1 MSGAIERK
9 LAELGETLPTPP
21 AAVGYYVPVLR
32 TGSLV
37 MTSGQLPSIGKELPF
52 KGKVGRDLTT
62 EEGHSAARI
71 ACLNALAQIRAC
83 VGSLD
88 EIRRVVRLEG
98 FVQSADGFSEQ
109 PQVLN
114 GASELLVQLFGEA
127 GKHTRFAVGVNQLPL
142 NAAVEVALWVEV

>member
-1 MSGAIERK
+1 MHSAIERK
-9 LAELGETLPTPP
+9 LAALGETLPTPP
-21 AAVGYYVPVLR
+21 AAVGYYVPVMR

-37 MTSGQLPSIGKELPF
+37 MTSGQLPSIGKEIPF
-52 KGKVGRDLTT
+52 KGKVGSDLTA
-62 EEGHSAARI
+62 EEGHHAARI
-71 ACLNALAQIRAC
+71 ACLNALAQIRTC

-98 FVQSADGFSEQ
+98 FVQSADGFCEQ
-109 PQVLN
+109 PHVLN